1 MIEWSILPNFL
12 RNFSTMTFFF
22 SYFLS
27 CTPRMIARNYEQLLK
42 GPFSATIVLS
52 SSPIV
57 NVASCHINNQGVF
70 LLQYSMKL
78 DLPRYTERFGATSL
92 HGVQRVYELDS
103 GFDDGRP
110 MSGTLMKVGNDQI
123 SEIERKMAIVIPIKG
138 ERLRL
143 LEGVLSGV
151 PHDCLVIIV
160 SNSPRQPV
168 DRYMLEKDALQ
179 QFNKFVGRNALIL
192 HQRDPGLSEALKEVG
207 YTSILGPDDIVR
219 SGKAEGM
226 VLGMLLAKM
235 AGKEYVGFIDADN
248 YVPGAV
254 NEYVKIFASGIA
266 MSKTPYTMI
275 RVSWIYKPKMSDTGL
290 YFSKWGRVS
299 ELTNQHLNSLISYYT
314 GFETEVM
321 RTGNSGEHC
330 MSLKLAELL
339 SYSSGYS
346 IEPYEVVNVLEEFGG
361 IIPTPHQD
369 AMDKGVEVMQVETRN
384 PHFHEDKGD
393 DHLKEMVVASLSSI
407 YHSKICPPKLREKI
421 LESLR
426 AKSMLE
432 EGQQE
437 APVPLKIEPF
447 KDIDIRQ
454 FAKVLNKASTY
465 AQ

>member
-1 MIEWSILPNFL
+1 
-12 RNFSTMTFFF
+12 
-22 SYFLS
+22 
-27 CTPRMIARNYEQLLK
+27 
-42 GPFSATIVLS
+42 
-52 SSPIV
+52 
-57 NVASCHINNQGVF
+57 
-70 LLQYSMKL
+70 MKL

-103 GFDDGRP
+103 GFDDGRS
-110 MSGTLMKVGNDQI
+110 MSETIMRVGNDQI

-207 YTSILGPDDIVR
+207 YASMLGPDDIVR

-226 VLGMLLAKM
+226 ILGMLLAKM

-266 MSKTPYTMI
+266 MSKTPYTMV

-339 SYSSGYS
+339 AFSSGYS
-346 IEPYEVVNVLEEFGG
+346 IEPYEIVNVLEEFGG
-361 IIPTPHQD
+361 IIPTVHQD

-393 DHLKEMVVASLSSI
+393 DHLKEMVLASLGSI

-426 AKSMLE
+426 TRSMME

-437 APVPLKIEPF
+437 LPAPVKIEPF

-454 FAKVLNKASTY
+454 FAKVLSKASTY

>member
-1 MIEWSILPNFL
+1 
-12 RNFSTMTFFF
+12 
-22 SYFLS
+22 
-27 CTPRMIARNYEQLLK
+27 
-42 GPFSATIVLS
+42 
-52 SSPIV
+52 
-57 NVASCHINNQGVF
+57 
-70 LLQYSMKL
+70 MKL

-110 MSGTLMKVGNDQI
+110 TSESIVNIGNNQI
-123 SEIERKMAIVIPIKG
+123 VDIERRMAIVIPTKG

-143 LEGVLSGV
+143 LEGVLSGI
-151 PHDCLVIIV
+151 PHDCLTIIV
-160 SNSPRQPV
+160 SNSLRQPV
-168 DRYMLEKDALQ
+168 DRYKLEKEALQ
-179 QFNKFVGRNALIL
+179 QFNRFVGRNAFIL
-192 HQRDPGLSEALKEVG
+192 HQRDPALSEVLKEVG
-207 YTSILGPDDIVR
+207 YTSILGPDDMVR

-226 VLGMLLAKM
+226 VIGMLLAKM

-266 MSKTPYTMI
+266 MSQTPYTMT
-275 RVSWIYKPKMSDTGL
+275 RVSWIYKPKISETGL

-299 ELTNQHLNSLISYYT
+299 ELTNQHLNSLVSYYT

-339 SYSSGYS
+339 TFSSAYA
-346 IEPYEVVNVLEEFGG
+346 IEPYEIVNVLEEFGG
-361 IIPTPHQD
+361 IIPTANQD
-369 AMDKGVEVMQVETRN
+369 AMDKGVEIMQVETRN

-393 DHLKEMVVASLSSI
+393 DHLKEMVVASLGSI

-421 LESLR
+421 LETLR
-426 AKSMLE
+426 SKNMLE
-432 EGQQE
+432 EGQQQE
-437 APVPLKIEPF
+437 PPAPIKIEPF
-447 KDIDIRQ
+447 KDIDTRP
-454 FAKVLNKASTY
+454 FAKVLSKANTY

>member
-1 MIEWSILPNFL
+1 
-12 RNFSTMTFFF
+12 
-22 SYFLS
+22 
-27 CTPRMIARNYEQLLK
+27 
-42 GPFSATIVLS
+42 
-52 SSPIV
+52 
-57 NVASCHINNQGVF
+57 
-70 LLQYSMKL
+70 MKL

-179 QFNKFVGRNALIL
+179 QYNKFVGRNALIL
-192 HQRDPGLSEALKEVG
+192 HQRDPGLSEALKEVR
-207 YTSILGPDDIVR
+207 YTSMLGPDDIVR

-235 AGKEYVGFIDADN
+235 ASKEYVGFIDADN

-299 ELTNQHLNSLISYYT
+299 EMTNQHLNSLISYYT

-369 AMDKGVEVMQVETRN
+369 AMEKGVEVMQVETRN

-393 DHLKEMVVASLSSI
+393 DHLKEMIVASLASI

-437 APVPLKIEPF
+437 PPVPLKIEPF

-454 FAKVLNKASTY
+454 FAKVLSKASTY

>member
-1 MIEWSILPNFL
+1 
-12 RNFSTMTFFF
+12 
-22 SYFLS
+22 
-27 CTPRMIARNYEQLLK
+27 
-42 GPFSATIVLS
+42 
-52 SSPIV
+52 
-57 NVASCHINNQGVF
+57 
-70 LLQYSMKL
+70 MKL

-110 MSGTLMKVGNDQI
+110 ASESIVNIGNNQI
-123 SEIERKMAIVIPIKG
+123 VDIERRMAIVIPMKG

-143 LEGVLSGV
+143 LEGVLSGI
-151 PHDCLVIIV
+151 PHDCLTIIV

-168 DRYMLEKDALQ
+168 DRYKLERDALQ
-179 QFNKFVGRNALIL
+179 QFNRFVGRNAFIL
-192 HQRDPGLSEALKEVG
+192 HQRDPALSEVLSESG
-207 YTSILGPDDIVR
+207 YTSILGTDGIVR

-226 VLGMLLAKM
+226 VIGMLLAKM
-235 AGKEYVGFIDADN
+235 AGKEHVGFIDADN

-266 MSKTPYTMI
+266 MSQTPYTMT
-275 RVSWIYKPKMSDTGL
+275 RVSWIYKPKISENGL

-299 ELTNQHLNSLISYYT
+299 ELTNQYLNMLVSYYT

-339 SYSSGYS
+339 TFSSGYA
-346 IEPYEVVNVLEEFGG
+346 IEPYEIVNVLEQFGG
-361 IIPTPHQD
+361 IIPTLHQD
-369 AMDKGVEVMQVETRN
+369 TMDKGVEIMQVETRN

-393 DHLKEMVVASLSSI
+393 DHLKEMVVTSLGSM
-407 YHSKICPPKLREKI
+407 YHSKICPPKVREKI

-426 AKSMLE
+426 SKNMLE
-432 EGQQE
+432 EDQQDPP
-437 APVPLKIEPF
+437 APVKIEPF

-454 FAKVLNKASTY
+454 FAKVLTKANTY